1 MTRSGMTGS
10 ARESNEI
17 SIGRLLGQLLTV
29 AEQFEM
35 EQQPQLVLL
44 QKTMAVSEGVGRSL
58 NPNVNIWQVAQ
69 PLVEGWI
76 RDNLGPEA
84 QVRRIFE
91 EGLSMLQALPT
102 LVVRLERLALDLER
116 AEEKSRPETGRRDGW
131 PWVLAT
137 AAFAVGLL
145 VAKTL

>member
-1 MTRSGMTGS
+1 
-10 ARESNEI
+10 
-17 SIGRLLGQLLTV
+17 
-29 AEQFEM
+29 M

-44 QKTMAVSEGVGRSL
+44 QKTMAVSEGVGRAL

-84 QVRRIFE
+84 QVRRVVG

-102 LVVRLERLALDLER
+102 LVARLERLALDLER
-116 AEEKSRPETGRRDGW
+116 AEENVAAGDRDTGTAGHGSSPRPRSRWASCSPSA
-131 PWVLAT
+131 L
-137 AAFAVGLL
+137 
-145 VAKTL
+145 